1 MVILNQRAELG
12 YQDANGFLPLGGNGV
27 MYIRLGR
34 GDAAK
39 LGEFDVC
46 IGFVKRSMLYL

>member
-1 MVILNQRAELG
+1 MRIIFYHQGKRGDV
-12 YQDANGFLPLGGNGV
+12 
-27 MYIRLGR
+27 YIRLGR